1 MNCSGD
7 MATIARMTVSARSR
21 VLMGGEQQVFP
32 VHDRRSLAVIVAARE
47 FGEITVE
54 RDESDR

>member
-1 MNCSGD
+1 
-7 MATIARMTVSARSR
+7 MAAIARMTFSAGSC
-21 VLMGGEQQVFP
+21 VLTGGQQQVFP
-32 VHDRRSLAVIVAARE
+32 IQDRRSAVIVAARE